1 MAEIAAEAGM
11 ASGAIYTYVE
21 SKEALFHHV
30 IETGFGPIAEV
41 FPTLPLP
48 TPAPGATL
56 ATARDGLRKAA
67 DTPLLRAA
75 LDEPEPADVRA
86 ELAAVVEERYAM
98 IERFWP
104 VLAVLER
111 SAADVPGLEK
121 LYFGRSRQAHFNEL
135 TRYLDRRAASGH
147 LRITPDPSIASRI
160 VSETIVWFAW
170 HRHQDR
176 DSALYDDEL
185 AQRSVVDFVVDAFV
199 PAGGAPAAGRGR
211 TATRSSRT
219 KRTLT

>member
-1 MAEIAAEAGM
+1 M

-30 IETGFGPIAEV
+30 IEAGFGQLAEI

-56 ATARDGLRKAA
+56 AIARDGLRKAA
-67 DTPLLRAA
+67 ETPLLRAA

-86 ELAAVVEERYAM
+86 ELAAIVEERYAQ
-98 IERFWP
+98 IERLWP
-104 VLAVLER
+104 ILAVIER

-121 LYFGRSRQAHFNEL
+121 LYFGRSRHDHFNQL

-160 VSETIVWFAW
+160 VSETVVWFAW
-170 HRHQDR
+170 HRHEDR

-185 AQRSVVDFVVDAFV
+185 AQRGVVDFVVDAFAPV
-199 PAGGAPAAGRGR
+199 ADAPAARRGQAV
-211 TATRSSRT
+211 TTSSRT